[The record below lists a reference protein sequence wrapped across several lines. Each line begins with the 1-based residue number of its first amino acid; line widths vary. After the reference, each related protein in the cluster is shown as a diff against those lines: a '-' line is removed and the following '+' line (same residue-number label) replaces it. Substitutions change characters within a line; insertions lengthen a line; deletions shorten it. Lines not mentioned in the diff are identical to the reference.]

1 MKRLSAR
8 IGVVRAKDKGS
19 SKSAAAGLLRG
30 GQTREK
36 GKEGKGEEEKEKEKE
51 EEEEID
57 RRRREGRKRRRK
69 REKERKGERRIE
81 GKGRQVLTDD
91 PGSSSAPVGQVLSRP
106 GSLEPVRLVSVFAS
120 IVPSF
125 EAPR

>member
-36 GKEGKGEEEKEKEKE
+36 GKEGKGEEEKEKE

-69 REKERKGERRIE
+69 REKERKSERRIE